1 MVGRTGGENDPSS
14 EKGVVR
20 VLFLGTYTP
29 KLDDKGRLI
38 LPAKFRKKL
47 EDGLVIT
54 RGQDRCL
61 VVYAQDEFERIALQW
76 QSTPTSSRAVRDYQ
90 RVFLS
95 GASLRCSTPAK
106 PDTAMNDLLVSLNGV
121 ELRSTANVSSPG
133 ETRNLAVAFP
143 LRLLSGK
150 PASQGGNESRS

>member
-20 VLFLGTYTP
+20 VLFLGNYTP

-38 LPAKFRKKL
+38 LPAKFRKQL

-76 QSTPTSSRAVRDYQ
+76 QSTPTSSRSPSAIPP
-90 RVFLS
+90 
-95 GASLRCSTPAK
+95 CSPT
-106 PDTAMNDLLVSLNGV
+106 
-121 ELRSTANVSSPG
+121 
-133 ETRNLAVAFP
+133 
-143 LRLLSGK
+143 
-150 PASQGGNESRS
+150 